1 MYLNWLYLFINKGAN
16 LLLLVFITSW
26 CFAQNK
32 QDKSVQEAEVSNST
46 QFLIENIVADN
57 DAEDFDFD
65 TQFEYLEAFQKN
77 PLDLNQANEQQL
89 TDFGLLTAIQ
99 IQALLLYRERF
110 GQIFSLYELQGVPT
124 FDLRTILRLSPYV
137 QVEKSK
143 ALEKLNFKRI

>member
-65 TQFEYLEAFQKN
+65 TQFEYLEAFQKT
-77 PLDLNQANEQQL
+77 P
-89 TDFGLLTAIQ
+89 
-99 IQALLLYRERF
+99 
-110 GQIFSLYELQGVPT
+110 
-124 FDLRTILRLSPYV
+124 
-137 QVEKSK
+137 
-143 ALEKLNFKRI
+143 